1 MLLVCVLN
9 GGWFVVLTRLVC
21 SLAMRGLRF
30 PIDAILFTRFS
41 SRSPKINNDIILF
54 TSYKMSEKNWNK
66 RYEPLMKLLLHKK
79 GVPVR
84 SAAEVGR
91 KVVNIFRGKDFVD
104 FVTNNAQLVAR
115 KCPEALQSVGWT
127 SKDDAITPE
136 QIKALGDGLI
146 THGFVARSIAK
157 VLKVAPQEDNQE
169 TQVKKKKWPE
179 KIARVSPEDQTFE
192 ASGSFYIVLYEGSKT
207 LQHVFSAIAIGLV
220 LLLCMFPAWPA
231 WAKIAV
237 WYVVFWLSTAMVG
250 ILVVRAVLYVCLWT
264 VGIDFW
270 LFPNILDEYAGIIDS
285 FKPLY
290 SLERRKD
297 GYAMTAIRLVAMVV
311 IGLATY
317 EFAQHNSWE
326 DIKNFARNSINDI
339 LEWGTDKL
347 TALPQPKQ
355 QYLSLADIEK
365 LGDENVTTIPKETV
379 ETVEEEFFDDM
390 QEF

>member
-1 MLLVCVLN
+1 
-9 GGWFVVLTRLVC
+9 
-21 SLAMRGLRF
+21 
-30 PIDAILFTRFS
+30 
-41 SRSPKINNDIILF
+41 
-54 TSYKMSEKNWNK
+54 MSVEWDKTL
-66 RYEPLMKLLLHKK
+66 EPLMKLLLHKK
-79 GVPVR
+79 GVQVR

-91 KVVNIFRGKDFVD
+91 KVVQIFRGKDFTE
-104 FVTNNAQLVAR
+104 FLSNNSALLHR
-115 KCPEALQSVGWT
+115 KCPELVKSADQTIS
-127 SKDDAITPE
+127 PE
-136 QIKALGDGLI
+136 RIKEIGDLLI
-146 THGFVARSIAK
+146 QKGFIARSVAK
-157 VLKVAPQEDNQE
+157 VLKVAPQEEQQQE
-169 TQVKKKKWPE
+169 SPTKATVQKKKKWPE
-179 KIARVSPEDQTFE
+179 KIIRLSAEDQNFE
-192 ASGSFYIVLYEGSKT
+192 SAGGSFYIVLYEGSKT
-207 LQHVFSAIAIGLV
+207 MQHVFSAIAIGMV

-237 WYVVFWLSTAMVG
+237 WYVVFWLSTAMIV
-250 ILVVRAVLYVCLWT
+250 ILVVRMILYVCVWT

-285 FKPLY
+285 FKPLFSY
-290 SLERRKD
+290 ESRRD
-297 GYAMTAIRLVAMVV
+297 GYAMLVIRLVSMVV
-311 IGLATY
+311 IGLASY

-365 LGDENVTTIPKETV
+365 LATDEKPTTIPKETV